1 MKIKLLPATAALAS
15 ALISSPVGAV
25 DELSTLVEVLS
36 MTAARI
42 RAVSE
47 SCNVAVDP
55 LLEDQ
60 VFETLMAVPDINMSD
75 VISQFVQ
82 RRRAEVVLRGGRCYP
97 EDHDSLETLDSIYK
111 SEATSLKQ
119 LVTKKFGD

>member
-1 MKIKLLPATAALAS
+1 MTIKLLTAIAALAS
-15 ALISSPVGAV
+15 ALISSPAGAA
-25 DELSTLVEVLS
+25 DELSTLVDVLAT
-36 MTAARI
+36 TAARI
-42 RAVSE
+42 RSVSE
-47 SCNVAVDP
+47 SCNIAVDP

-60 VFETLMAVPDINMSD
+60 VFETLMVVPDINMSD

-97 EDHDSLETLDSIYK
+97 EDHDSLATLDSIYK

-119 LVTKKFGD
+119 LVAKKFGD